1 MALGID
7 GLRIGHWTSPG
18 QVSGCTV
25 ILPPAGTLGALAVRG
40 GAPGTREAAA
50 LSAQGKITEC
60 HAVVLSGG
68 SAYGLATA
76 DGVMGWLEERGVGY
90 RVGDAGIVPIVGAAI
105 VLDASVFQP
114 AERPDAQ
121 AGRQACEAASDD
133 DPAMGSIG
141 VGTGCTVAKV
151 GGLDYAWRGGIA
163 TAVRRVDVGGGRS
176 LTVAAVVANNALG
189 DIIGADGQPVAASR
203 APADTG
209 RYPMIDRRA
218 MRSASRIDK
227 GATTGAG
234 PAAYSGTAGA
244 GERGSAGPGSGAGQH
259 ADTGDI
265 DAGNTV
271 IGCIMTD
278 ASLDKPSAARVAD
291 LAHSGIARAVEPAHT
306 SLDGDALFCLA
317 TGTAEVG
324 DHDAIVDLVAT
335 LAADAV
341 ADATRQGPRVAT
353 TLHGLPGLA
362 QQH

>member
-7 GLRIGHWTSPG
+7 GLRVGHWTSPG
-18 QVSGCTV
+18 VVSGCTV
-25 ILPPAGTLGALAVRG
+25 ILPPAGTLGAVAVRG

-90 RVGDAGIVPIVGAAI
+90 RVGDHGVVPIVGAAI

-121 AGRQACEAASDD
+121 AGRHACEAASDQ
-133 DPAMGSIG
+133 DPATGSVG
-141 VGTGCTVAKV
+141 VGAGCTVAKI
-151 GGLDYAWRGGIA
+151 GGLPHAWRGGIG
-163 TAVRRVDVGGGRS
+163 TAVRSVDLGGGLS

-189 DIIGADGQPVAASR
+189 DIIGADGKPVAASR
-203 APADTG
+203 APAGTG
-209 RYPMIDRRA
+209 RYPVIDRQA
-218 MRSASRIDK
+218 MRSASIAGQDEPP
-227 GATTGAG
+227 GAG
-234 PAAYSGTAGA
+234 PGTSRSVDGGA
-244 GERGSAGPGSGAGQH
+244 IDEGHVDGGEIYGGE
-259 ADTGDI
+259 I

-271 IGCIMTD
+271 IGCIITD
-278 ASLDKPSAARVAD
+278 ATLDKPSAARVAD

-306 SLDGDALFCLA
+306 SLDGDALFCLS
-317 TGTAEVG
+317 TGTADVG

-335 LAADAV
+335 LAVDVV
-341 ADATRQGPRVAT
+341 ADATRQGPRAAT

>member
-133 DPAMGSIG
+133 DPAIGSIG

-151 GGLDYAWRGGIA
+151 GGLDYAWRGGIG
-163 TAVRRVDVGGGRS
+163 TAVRRVD
-176 LTVAAVVANNALG
+176 
-189 DIIGADGQPVAASR
+189 
-203 APADTG
+203 
-209 RYPMIDRRA
+209 
-218 MRSASRIDK
+218 
-227 GATTGAG
+227 
-234 PAAYSGTAGA
+234 
-244 GERGSAGPGSGAGQH
+244 
-259 ADTGDI
+259 
-265 DAGNTV
+265 
-271 IGCIMTD
+271 
-278 ASLDKPSAARVAD
+278 
-291 LAHSGIARAVEPAHT
+291 
-306 SLDGDALFCLA
+306 
-317 TGTAEVG
+317 
-324 DHDAIVDLVAT
+324 
-335 LAADAV
+335 
-341 ADATRQGPRVAT
+341 
-353 TLHGLPGLA
+353 
-362 QQH
+362 